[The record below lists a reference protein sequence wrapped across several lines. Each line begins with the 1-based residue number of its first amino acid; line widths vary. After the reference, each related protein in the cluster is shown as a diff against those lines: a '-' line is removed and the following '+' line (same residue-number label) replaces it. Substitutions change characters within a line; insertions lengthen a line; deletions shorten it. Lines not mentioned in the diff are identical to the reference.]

1 MFEKEIKFIADFNLN
16 KVKSYGS
23 FITFEKLRGSSIH
36 PAVIQY
42 ISAELDYLV
51 SEDRKRLLQD
61 SVFDYSGAEAAK
73 YFNLIA
79 HEVKKNKK
87 ISFEDLKKLVIQAVS
102 FNLNFLARPKWSL
115 SKLIYNDDQNKS
127 IEEIKLNLNY
137 IFFYDYIKS
146 IFLSYISK
154 RKLSS
159 LSVTEFELIIN
170 KLDYELFGSQPQK
183 LVDYSLYSIA
193 EFFNL
198 GEINKTKIPVAAL
211 ELFLKEKNLMDYL
224 FRLKKAVP
232 ENSNQKYEV
241 EDIKKIIYSAAPVD
255 VKPIAS
261 EEAKPEE
268 QEGDISLSAAE
279 DYQPELP
286 GIKPRSGS
294 FSGIL
299 ADEEEGNSLSDE
311 IEKKKI
317 EEEPQ
322 IKEEPQKEEEPRKDV
337 SEPEIEDPSFI
348 ETVGEDTFSA
358 ALFKEDDVIAEPALP
373 EAVDEKVGPD
383 PVDSM
388 SNEDFF
394 SMFSDE
400 VKKMEE
406 TDGDLKPE
414 TGELK
419 PETPKKDAAD
429 SFFDFEEETENL
441 LKAFKDTVDE
451 ISSTDIDLLEDS
463 SVAEKAA
470 MDLIKDFHGEDES
483 KDSNNTSKENNSYTP
498 APKAEKFKEKKGK
511 DILDSISHND
521 IEKII
526 SNVFNDDNEDFSST
540 MEKLNECTNYD
551 EATEILKSVFVTYRV
566 NPYTKDALTLTNTVA
581 NYFTQD

>member
-51 SEDRKRLLQD
+51 SEDRRKLLQE

-115 SKLIYNDDQNKS
+115 SKLIYNDEENKS

-137 IFFYDYIKS
+137 IYFYDYIKS

-154 RKLSS
+154 RKLTN

-198 GEINKTKIPVAAL
+198 GEINKTKVPVAAL
-211 ELFLKEKNLMDYL
+211 ELFLKEKNLMDFL

-232 ENSNQKYEV
+232 ENSNQKYEI
-241 EDIKKIIYSAAPVD
+241 EDIKKIIYSAVPVD
-255 VKPIAS
+255 VKQVES
-261 EEAKPEE
+261 EEAESEE
-268 QEGDISLSAAE
+268 KEDDIILPAVE

-286 GIKPRSGS
+286 GIKPRSGG
-294 FSGIL
+294 FSGTL
-299 ADEEEGNSLSDE
+299 ADEEEGNSLSN
-311 IEKKKI
+311 KI
-317 EEEPQ
+317 AEQKDEEEPQ
-322 IKEEPQKEEEPRKDV
+322 KDLKEPEAAEPSFLETANEDKFDAAFFKEENIV
-337 SEPEIEDPSFI
+337 SE
-348 ETVGEDTFSA
+348 
-358 ALFKEDDVIAEPALP
+358 AELP
-373 EAVDEKVGPD
+373 EAADEKLAPD
-383 PVDSM
+383 PVESM

-400 VKKMEE
+400 VKKIEE
-406 TDGDLKPE
+406 NDTDLKPE
-414 TGELK
+414 TDEPK
-419 PETPKKDAAD
+419 PETAKKDDAD

-451 ISSTDIDLLEDS
+451 INSKDIDLLEDS
-463 SVAEKAA
+463 SVADKAA
-470 MDLIKDFHGEDES
+470 MDLIKDFHDEGI
-483 KDSNNTSKENNSYTP
+483 DADNTSKEDNNSNP
-498 APKAEKFKEKKGK
+498 APKAAKLSEKKGK
-511 DILDSISHND
+511 NILDSISHND

-540 MEKLNECTNYD
+540 IEKLNECTNYD